1 MCRSPRGVSLHCSLS
16 LCVGGKPV
24 DWGLTS
30 ISLILVVCLVIL
42 VVFPVCLVFLGWLMR
57 LTGSMV

>member
-24 DWGLTS
+24 DRGLTS
-30 ISLILVVCLVIL
+30 ISLVLVVRLVIL
-42 VVFPVCLVFLGWLMR
+42 VVFFLCAWCF
-57 LTGSMV
+57 